1 MLTSLP
7 ASDLPS
13 YDQDNTVD
21 GLGCLRTGT
30 LSVHMLY
37 QLYQLYQYYSRHFT
51 SWLPMDKTC
60 LQLTVPPTAHQ
71 EREHFLT
78 LCFNLS

>member
-13 YDQDNTVD
+13 YDKDNTVD
-21 GLGCLRTGT
+21 GIGCIHTGR

-37 QLYQLYQYYSRHFT
+37 QHYQYYSRHVT
-51 SWLPMDKTC
+51 PWLPMDKTC
-60 LQLTVPPTAHQ
+60 LQLTVLTAHQ
-71 EREHFLT
+71 ERGHFPT
-78 LCFNLS
+78 LCFSLS